1 MGGKKQRT
9 KGNVQPSSSG
19 RAAELLARESG
30 TVPGFIG
37 FGASQNDLG
46 YVPAVQG
53 SEDIDSLVDADFRM
67 VLRKLSK
74 RDVITKLKAV
84 QEFGAMCKEREM
96 ENVKGV
102 LPYWPRNYCKIS
114 LDNDRRVREATQ
126 LAFHQLILKVKKNL
140 APYLKNI
147 MGYWLIAQC
156 DTYSPAASAAV
167 TAFEVAFPSNKQ
179 SEALAFCKEEI
190 VSVLQDHLLRET
202 PDTLSD
208 PQTVPEEER
217 EAKYLRVV
225 TSSLLA
231 LKKLLCML
239 PMNENNSLEEKL
251 KYLLSQNKF
260 WKYSKH
266 NIPQIRS
273 AFFEV
278 ISTFCQHLCGPVK
291 VEAQRTCAAVLLN
304 IDEKDAVVCPAQW
317 EAVLCVVTTI
327 EDCWSHVNV
336 KKGVLPKLWTML
348 REGGRGLAGIV
359 YPNLLPFISKVPQGI
374 MEPKLDFFSTFFS
387 AIILGLSSERAVSS
401 SSECSAIISGF
412 MECLRYAVLQNLG
425 EEEQEIKVQK
435 MLINDQLMPLIDS
448 TLKNP
453 QLQKSPLF
461 YQIADTLSSWEK
473 RTMHLNDEENAHT
486 FKRILSEFWDSLS
499 QICGVHVDAS
509 GASETT
515 LVGVSRILQILK
527 EPEGSEKMCKRKS
540 TKIRFTDEE
549 GSTSNIVSMKPVY
562 LTVQS
567 EDTSESDNI
576 DSVPS
581 AMKSQTTSEPTPLYL
596 SCIRREP
603 LEALV
608 CKLAEQSMV
617 HISEEKS
624 ERHLRFLASLLSSF
638 PYGKVFEVL
647 LTPEC
652 PGNLVHPKPHLEV
665 NFINENPAVQF
676 LYQKLTV
683 WLKED
688 CQRDPVFLVDIL
700 FSILQCCC
708 SNAERRHIL
717 DDLTRMDLRWSIF
730 LQIIQKACSDSE
742 RYSSISFWLKGD
754 TLGTKLVKL
763 ADILCHSGLEMT
775 TSSESC
781 SERWT
786 LLSLVLS
793 QHVENESLIGDVYVE
808 KIINRLHI
816 ALSKAK
822 DLSETGSIEQS
833 VSFICNVASNFF
845 NSVKRCLL
853 MPSAEDLL
861 LTVFQLCA
869 QSQDKTRLSDIV
881 LHKLNHTWQTG
892 LNSLLHQFINVHEES
907 TFLPCSAL
915 WVKNQLLSSSLDV
928 KNLQVLISAV
938 SDLLCKI
945 LEAGQPSYHLL
956 LVYMD
961 YINPDKQEWQNMRQ
975 ALPIQWLNKP
985 LLEGR
990 LSLNSEV
997 SGTDLKLYSSARLTN
1012 HFCASSL
1019 LSKMALLV
1027 METQE
1032 LLTITED
1039 EQRKINSIFAELLYS
1054 MQWCEELED
1063 SAAISRKCCE
1073 LFLTMG
1079 ITRERLWK
1087 CGEKVATF
1095 LDELYYRSRESG
1107 MLWSLA
1113 AAKMSQTRNS
1123 ESFALKRLFQNTE
1136 GFFPLTDGSLHT
1148 IQSLIPFF
1156 ADEEKEEI
1164 VIQCTARLMTCS
1176 KVEVLNIDGG
1186 FGYLAAV
1193 NSCLRNGYTDCEE
1206 ILPGILKIIM
1216 SWKADHEDLFLFSCN
1231 LKDASLQ
1238 VIALNIEIIRHLSL
1252 LINLSSCPLADNEW
1266 DFIMCSILA
1275 WLETVNENTLLYK
1288 VPLIQ
1293 LFACESFNL
1302 ASALNVYFQD
1312 IAPSTIEKLP
1322 RNLLSEWKEFFSEG
1336 INSLLLPLLVKIAG
1350 ESKDPS
1356 SNLSNATVLK
1366 FVSDAVTYISKDQL
1380 LNHMLPP
1387 KFVANQKTNL
1397 PDKLQT
1403 LLNTFAPFLLYR
1415 SRPVQIAVY
1424 HILNKLMPELP
1435 KFDAENLKSYGDEEE
1450 EPVLSPPAA
1459 LMSSLITQED
1469 LLTNILADIPVGEL
1483 AVVQPLS
1490 EEFCYILGYLLT
1502 WKLIL
1507 SFFKAASS
1515 QLRVLYSQYL
1525 RKCKSLNKLLYH
1537 LFRLM
1542 PENPT
1547 FPGQIVESSNK
1558 ETKTFF
1564 TEELNATIQET
1575 AMLSSE
1581 IAHLACS
1588 VYYTTLKD
1596 LPAMVRLWWN
1606 GCEKRIFNV
1615 VDKFT
1620 SKYVSSV
1627 LSSQEIASVQTS
1639 TQSFDGMTVKA
1650 RSAAREVIAT
1660 YSVDDIFI
1668 ELIIQLPPNYPLG
1681 SIAVESGK
1689 RVGVAVQQ
1697 WRNWTLQLSTYLTH
1711 QNGSIMEGL
1720 ALWKNNVDKRFEG
1733 VEDCMI
1739 CFSVIHGS
1747 NYSLPKKACRT
1758 CKKKFHSAC
1767 LYKWFTS
1774 SNKSTCPLCRETFF

>member
-37 FGASQNDLG
+37 FGASQSDLG

-84 QEFGAMCKEREM
+84 QEFGAMCKEREV

-140 APYLKNI
+140 APYLKSI

-156 DTYSPAASAAV
+156 DAYSPAASAAV
-167 TAFEVAFPSNKQ
+167 MAFEVAFPSNKQ

-190 VSVLQDHLLRET
+190 VSVLQDHLLKET

-217 EAKYLRVV
+217 EAKYFRVV

-231 LKKLLCML
+231 LKKLICML

-266 NIPQIRS
+266 KIPQVRS

-278 ISTFCQHLCGPVK
+278 ISAFCQHLCGLVK

-304 IDEKDAVVCPAQW
+304 IDEKDALVCPAQW
-317 EAVLCVVTTI
+317 EAVLCVITII

-336 KKGVLPKLWTML
+336 KKGVLPKLWTVL
-348 REGGRGLAGIV
+348 REGGRGLAGII

-374 MEPKLDFFSTFFS
+374 MEPKLDFFSTFFNT
-387 AIILGLSSERAVSS
+387 IIQGLSSERAVSS

-448 TLKNP
+448 TLKEP
-453 QLQKSPLF
+453 RLQKSPLF

-473 RTMHLNDEENAHT
+473 RAVHLNETAHT

-499 QICGVHVDAS
+499 QICGVHVDAL

-515 LVGVSRILQILK
+515 LVGVSCVLQILQD
-527 EPEGSEKMCKRKS
+527 PEGSEKSGKRKS
-540 TKIRFTDEE
+540 TKIRFTSEE
-549 GSTSNIVSMKPVY
+549 GSTNNMISVNPVY
-562 LTVQS
+562 FTAQS
-567 EDTSESDNI
+567 KSTSELGNI
-576 DSVPS
+576 DNMPS
-581 AMKSQTTSEPTPLYL
+581 AMKSQTTSEPALLYL
-596 SCIRREP
+596 SCIQREP

-617 HISEEKS
+617 HISEKKS
-624 ERHLRFLASLLSSF
+624 ERHLRFLAALLSSF
-638 PYGKVFEVL
+638 PYDRVFEVL
-647 LTPEC
+647 LTPEH
-652 PGNLVHPKPHLEV
+652 PGNTVYP
-665 NFINENPAVQF
+665 NPAVQF

-688 CQRDPVFLVDIL
+688 CQSDPVFFVDIL
-700 FSILQCCC
+700 FSVLQCC
-708 SNAERRHIL
+708 SSSAERSHIL
-717 DDLTRMDLRWSIF
+717 DDLTRMDLRWIIF
-730 LQIIQKACSDSE
+730 LHIIQKACSDSE
-742 RYSSISFWLKGD
+742 KYSSVSFWLKGD
-754 TLGTKLVKL
+754 TLGTKMVTL
-763 ADILCHSGLEMT
+763 ADVLCRSGLEIAT
-775 TSSESC
+775 ASKSFC

-793 QHVENESLIGDVYVE
+793 QHVENKSLIGEVYVE
-808 KIINRLHI
+808 KIINRLHT

-822 DLSETGSIEQS
+822 DLSEAGSIEQS
-833 VSFICNVASNFF
+833 VSFICDVAANFF
-845 NSVKRCLL
+845 SSVKGCLL
-853 MPSAEDLL
+853 MSSAEDLL
-861 LTVFQLCA
+861 LTIFQLCA
-869 QSQDKTRLSDIV
+869 QSQDKTRLSDV
-881 LHKLNHTWQTG
+881 LLHKLNHTWLTG
-892 LNSLLHQFINVHEES
+892 LNSLLHQFINIHQEC

-915 WVKNQLLSSSLDV
+915 WIKNQLLSSSLNV

-938 SDLLCKI
+938 SDLFCKI
-945 LEAGQPSYHLL
+945 LEASQPSYHLF

-961 YINPDKQEWQNMRQ
+961 YINPDKKEWQNMRQ
-975 ALPIQWLNKP
+975 ALPVQWLNKP

-997 SGTDLKLYSSARLTN
+997 SGNDLKLYSTARLTN

-1019 LSKMALLV
+1019 LSKMAFLI
-1027 METQE
+1027 MEKQE
-1032 LLTITED
+1032 LLAITET
-1039 EQRKINSIFAELLYS
+1039 EQSKINCIFAELLYS

-1063 SAAISRKCCE
+1063 SAIGRKCCE
-1073 LFLTMG
+1073 LLITMG

-1087 CGEKVATF
+1087 YGEKVPAF
-1095 LDELYYRSRESG
+1095 LDELYYRSQENG
-1107 MLWSLA
+1107 MLWALA
-1113 AAKMSQTRNS
+1113 AAKLSQTRNS
-1123 ESFALKRLFQNTE
+1123 ESFELKHLFQTTE

-1148 IQSLIPFF
+1148 IQSLFPFF
-1156 ADEEKEEI
+1156 ANEEKEEL

-1176 KVEVLNIDGG
+1176 KVEVLNTDGG
-1186 FGYLAAV
+1186 FGYLAAI
-1193 NSCLRNGYTDCEE
+1193 NSCLRNGYRDCEE

-1216 SWKADHEDLFLFSCN
+1216 SWETDLENLFIFSCN

-1238 VIALNIEIIRHLSL
+1238 AIALNIEIIRHLSL
-1252 LINLSSCPLADNEW
+1252 LINLSSCPLAENEW
-1266 DFIMCSILA
+1266 DFIMCSMLA
-1275 WLETVNENTLLYK
+1275 WLETVNENTLLFNI
-1288 VPLIQ
+1288 PLIQ
-1293 LFACESFNL
+1293 LFACESCKL
-1302 ASALNVYFQD
+1302 ASALSVYFQD
-1312 IAPSTIEKLP
+1312 ITPSTIEKLP

-1336 INSLLLPLLVKIAG
+1336 IHRLLLPLLVKIAG
-1350 ESKDPS
+1350 ENKDPPS
-1356 SNLSNATVLK
+1356 TLSNASVLM

-1380 LNHMLPP
+1380 LNHRLSP

-1397 PDKLQT
+1397 PDELQT
-1403 LLNTFAPFLLYR
+1403 VLNTFAPFLLYR
-1415 SRPVQIAVY
+1415 VRPVQIAIY

-1435 KFDAENLKSYGDEEE
+1435 KFDDENLKFYGDEEE

-1459 LMSSLITQED
+1459 LMAVLITQED
-1469 LLTNILADIPVGEL
+1469 LLTNILTDIPVGEL

-1515 QLRVLYSQYL
+1515 QGP
-1525 RKCKSLNKLLYH
+1525 
-1537 LFRLM
+1537 LF
-1542 PENPT
+1542 
-1547 FPGQIVESSNK
+1547 S
-1558 ETKTFF
+1558 
-1564 TEELNATIQET
+1564 
-1575 AMLSSE
+1575 LSS
-1581 IAHLACS
+1581 
-1588 VYYTTLKD
+1588 K
-1596 LPAMVRLWWN
+1596 M
-1606 GCEKRIFNV
+1606 
-1615 VDKFT
+1615 
-1620 SKYVSSV
+1620 
-1627 LSSQEIASVQTS
+1627 
-1639 TQSFDGMTVKA
+1639 
-1650 RSAAREVIAT
+1650 
-1660 YSVDDIFI
+1660 
-1668 ELIIQLPPNYPLG
+1668 
-1681 SIAVESGK
+1681 
-1689 RVGVAVQQ
+1689 
-1697 WRNWTLQLSTYLTH
+1697 
-1711 QNGSIMEGL
+1711 
-1720 ALWKNNVDKRFEG
+1720 
-1733 VEDCMI
+1733 
-1739 CFSVIHGS
+1739 
-1747 NYSLPKKACRT
+1747 
-1758 CKKKFHSAC
+1758 
-1767 LYKWFTS
+1767 
-1774 SNKSTCPLCRETFF
+1774 